1 MCRLVRD
8 ISTRPAISGRILR
21 MLFNPW
27 QIILIALAG
36 WMNREQGVV
45 IDYIKEENRV
55 LRELLGKKRLRL
67 NNDQRRRLAAQ
78 GKTLG
83 RKLLST
89 CCSIVT
95 PDTILRWHRK
105 LIAKKYD
112 GSANRK
118 PGRPRIIA
126 SIRRLTRHMAQEN
139 RTWGYG
145 RIQGALANLDFSICT
160 TTIKRTLKEAG
171 IEPAP
176 ERSKKSTWKE
186 FIRNHW
192 DSLAACDFFT
202 VEVWTPFGLVRYAV
216 FFVMDLS
223 TRRVKIAGVAP
234 DPYGSWMVQVARNL
248 TDGLDGFLNEKRYLI
263 HDRDPLYTAQFTSTL
278 AAAGVSCVKL
288 PPRSPNLNA
297 YAERF
302 VRSIKSEC
310 LNRMIFFGGR
320 HLRYVINEYV
330 EHYHSERNHQGIG
343 NRLIEERHDGAE
355 TTGPVVSRK
364 RVGGMLKYYH
374 RVAA

>member
-1 MCRLVRD
+1 
-8 ISTRPAISGRILR
+8 

-36 WMNREQGVV
+36 WMNREQSVV
-45 IDYIKEENRV
+45 IEYIKEENRV

-67 NNDQRRRLAAQ
+67 NDDQRRRLAAK

-95 PDTILRWHRK
+95 PDTICRWHRK
-105 LIAKKYD
+105 LIAMKYD
-112 GSANRK
+112 GSSKRRS
-118 PGRPRIIA
+118 GRPRVCNC
-126 SIRRLTRHMAQEN
+126 IRNLVVLMAGQN
-139 RTWGYG
+139 RTWGYK
-145 RIQGALANLDFSICT
+145 RIQGALANLNYSICK
-160 TTIKRTLKEAG
+160 TTIKRILKDYG

-176 ERSKKSTWKE
+176 ERSKKSTWNE

-216 FFVMDLS
+216 FFVMELS
-223 TRRVKIAGVAP
+223 TRRVEIAGIAP

-248 TDGLDGFLNEKRYLI
+248 TDCCAGFLNGKRYLI

-278 AAAGVSCVKL
+278 AAAGVRCVKL
-288 PPRSPNLNA
+288 PPRSPKRLPKA
-297 YAERF
+297 SRTPGVFESMTLRG
-302 VRSIKSEC
+302 E
-310 LNRMIFFGGR
+310 GR
-320 HLRYVINEYV
+320 
-330 EHYHSERNHQGIG
+330 
-343 NRLIEERHDGAE
+343 GAFSFWG
-355 TTGPVVSRK
+355 TPRGRAVSLLSWR
-364 RVGGMLKYYH
+364 
-374 RVAA
+374 

>member
-1 MCRLVRD
+1 
-8 ISTRPAISGRILR
+8 
-21 MLFNPW
+21 
-27 QIILIALAG
+27 
-36 WMNREQGVV
+36 MNREQSVV

-83 RKLLST
+83 RRLLST

-95 PDTILRWHRK
+95 PDTILRWHRQ

-118 PGRPRIIA
+118 PGRPRIID
-126 SIRRLTRHMAQEN
+126 SIRRLAHRMAKEN
-139 RTWGYG
+139 RTGGYR
-145 RIQGALANLDFSICT
+145 RIQGALANLDFSICA
-160 TTIKRTLKEAG
+160 TTIKRILREAG

-176 ERSKKSTWKE
+176 ERSKKSTWNE

-216 FFVMDLS
+216 FFVIDLS
-223 TRRVKIAGVAP
+223 TRRVEIAGVAP

-248 TDGLDGFLNEKRYLI
+248 TDGLDEFLNEKRYLI

-278 AAAGVSCVKL
+278 AAAGVCCVKL

-355 TTGPVVSRK
+355 TAGPVVSRK

-374 RVAA
+374 RAAA

>member
-1 MCRLVRD
+1 M
-8 ISTRPAISGRILR
+8 LR

-36 WMNREQGVV
+36 WMNREQSVV
-45 IDYIKEENRV
+45 IEYMKEENGV

-67 NNDQRRRLAAQ
+67 NNDQRRRLAAK

-95 PDTILRWHRK
+95 PDTILQWHRK
-105 LIAKKYD
+105 LIAVKYD
-112 GSANRK
+112 GSSKRR
-118 PGRPRIIA
+118 PGRPRVGDC
-126 SIRRLTRHMAQEN
+126 IRNLAVLMAREN
-139 RTWGYG
+139 RIWGYE
-145 RIQGALANLDFSICT
+145 RIQGALANLGHLICKT
-160 TTIKRTLKEAG
+160 TVRRVLKEHG

-176 ERSKKSTWKE
+176 ERSKKSTWNE
-186 FIRNHW
+186 FSRNHW

-216 FFVMDLS
+216 FFVMELS
-223 TRRVKIAGVAP
+223 TRRVEIAGVAP
-234 DPYGSWMVQVARNL
+234 DPYESWMVQVARNL
-248 TDGLDGFLNEKRYLI
+248 TDCCAGFLHGKRYLI

-278 AAAGVSCVKL
+278 AAAGVRCVKL
-288 PPRSPNLNA
+288 TPRSPNLNA

-330 EHYHSERNHQGIG
+330 EHYHAERNHQGIG
-343 NRLIEERHDGAE
+343 NRLIEGRHDGAE
-355 TTGPVVSRK
+355 NAGPIESRT